1 MSIFKKHN
9 PTPERYMESDLRNEV
24 FAALGRARKAGI
36 HSVVSRRSSLCA
48 DSHPSKTV
56 KGFPL
61 IGFDRERRKFVG
73 V

>member
-1 MSIFKKHN
+1 MSIFKNHN

-56 KGFPL
+56 
-61 IGFDRERRKFVG
+61 
-73 V
+73 